1 VNKKTLAIVA
11 LIGVGLYLWNKNKKI
26 AQLPATPL
34 TDKGMPSNWVAYP
47 GGSPPGSGNPETMQ
61 PILMVQG
68 GGGFVNVNGVMNP
81 L

>member
-1 VNKKTLAIVA
+1 MTKKTLATVA
-11 LIGVGLYLWNKNKKI
+11 LIGIGLYFWNKHKKI

-47 GGSPPGSGNPETMQ
+47 GGTPGFSEDSQ
-61 PILMVQG
+61 PIAMTT
-68 GGGFVNVNGVMNP
+68 GGGFIDVDGVMRP